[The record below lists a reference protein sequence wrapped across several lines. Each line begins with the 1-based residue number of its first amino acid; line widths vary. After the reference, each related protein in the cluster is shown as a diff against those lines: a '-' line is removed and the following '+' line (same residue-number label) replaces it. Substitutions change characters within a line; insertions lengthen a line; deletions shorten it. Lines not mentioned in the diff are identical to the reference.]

1 MKLFHKIFLCFV
13 VIFGISFQTAGVLLI
28 DYAYENAVEQEKKY
42 ALQQFQYNKYILQ
55 SILYSRPDIL
65 QEQGVDPEEWSL
77 FTTPVAIY
85 DSDQKC
91 IYSSMTME
99 PDILDFRDSG
109 EGRLSFRIFRK
120 DGESFIFVYDHVK
133 QGESDACLVTQKD
146 IQRKIFGKDPCRHEG
161 RDRSAGGGFQPDGGE
176 D

>member
-91 IYSSMTME
+91 IYSSMT
-99 PDILDFRDSG
+99 
-109 EGRLSFRIFRK
+109 K
-120 DGESFIFVYDHVK
+120 K
-133 QGESDACLVTQKD
+133 
-146 IQRKIFGKDPCRHEG
+146 
-161 RDRSAGGGFQPDGGE
+161 
-176 D
+176 